1 MTLARSSSAGAAS
14 PGIAAEAMPR
24 PSAPRPL
31 AAGVGN
37 SNDQT
42 RRHNLS
48 TILTMLHHGGAQTRA
63 QLTRLSGLN
72 RSTIGALV
80 TELGDLGLAYETEPH
95 DSGLV
100 GRPSPIVH
108 ANEKVVAITVNPDVD
123 AITIGVVGLGA
134 ELHKRIRFE
143 TASVPT
149 VREAVNVVTAVVA
162 GMQSELEAQF
172 RVVGVGIAIPGLVN
186 SNDGTVLLAP
196 HLDWHD
202 ESVARPMADALGYP
216 ARAANDA
223 GLATVAE
230 SLFGSGRGVSD
241 LVYLN
246 GSASGIGG
254 GVLVGGSMLRGAQ
267 GFAGELGHTLVN
279 STGIRCHCGKIGCL
293 ETEVN
298 LGRLLAV
305 LGRDSLGLD
314 ELDALLVPI
323 APPSDAGAAD
333 DRDSARSNPA
343 ALAPAV
349 APGLPPAPADRL
361 TPDVRAEVD
370 RQLDVLALAIGNF
383 ISVFNPESFVLGGF
397 LGSLYGAN
405 PERLRAAVKS
415 VSFGTLGDSVRI
427 DRAQLRSRL
436 LTIGAA
442 ELAFAEL
449 LADPAGT
456 SF

>member
-1 MTLARSSSAGAAS
+1 MTLTRAS
-14 PGIAAEAMPR
+14 
-24 PSAPRPL
+24 RPL
-31 AAGVGN
+31 SAGVGN

-63 QLTRLSGLN
+63 QLTRQSGLN

-80 TELGDLGLAYETEPH
+80 TELSELGLAYETDPA

-149 VREAVNVVTAVVA
+149 VREAVNVVSAVLA
-162 GMQSELEAQF
+162 GMRSELDAQF

-186 SNDGTVLLAP
+186 SDDGTVLLAP
-196 HLDWHD
+196 HLGWHD
-202 ESVARPMADALGYP
+202 EAVAEPISAALGYP

-230 SLFGSGRGVSD
+230 SLFGSGRGVND

-254 GVLVGGSMLRGAQ
+254 GVLAGGSMLRGAQ

-279 STGIRCHCGKIGCL
+279 SSGIRCHCGKVGCL

-314 ELDALLVPI
+314 ELDALLVPDAAGSASGGDDASI
-323 APPSDAGAAD
+323 APTRAPVGGEVVRTGPGEATVDGAGSGAAV
-333 DRDSARSNPA
+333 A
-343 ALAPAV
+343 AGLAPEV
-349 APGLPPAPADRL
+349 Q
-361 TPDVRAEVD
+361 AEVD

-405 PERLRAAVKS
+405 PERLRAAVKD
-415 VSFGTLGDSVRI
+415 VTLGTLGDSVRI

-442 ELAFAEL
+442 ELAFSDL

-456 SF
+456 RF

>member
-1 MTLARSSSAGAAS
+1 MTLAGTS
-14 PGIAAEAMPR
+14 R
-24 PSAPRPL
+24 PSAPRQL

-63 QLTRLSGLN
+63 QLTRRSGLN

-80 TELGDLGLAYETEPH
+80 TELADLGLAYETEPH

-196 HLDWHD
+196 HLGWHD
-202 ESVARPMADALGYP
+202 ESVAGPMGDALGYP

-254 GVLVGGSMLRGAQ
+254 GVLVGGSMLRGAE

-279 STGIRCHCGKIGCL
+279 SAGIRCHCGKVGCL

-305 LGRDSLGLD
+305 LGRDSLELD
-314 ELDALLVPI
+314 ELDALLVPT
-323 APPSDAGAAD
+323 D
-333 DRDSARSNPA
+333 
-343 ALAPAV
+343 PAV
-349 APGLPPAPADRL
+349 TATPADQL

-397 LGSLYGAN
+397 LGSLFAVN

>member
-1 MTLARSSSAGAAS
+1 MTLTRAS
-14 PGIAAEAMPR
+14 
-24 PSAPRPL
+24 RPL
-31 AAGVGN
+31 SAGVGN

-63 QLTRLSGLN
+63 QLTRQSGLN

-80 TELGDLGLAYETEPH
+80 TELAELGLAYETEPE

-108 ANEKVVAITVNPDVD
+108 ANEKVVAVTVNPDVD

-149 VREAVNVVTAVVA
+149 VREAVNVVSAVLA
-162 GMQSELEAQF
+162 GMRSELDAQF

-186 SNDGTVLLAP
+186 SDDGTVLLAP
-196 HLDWHD
+196 HLGWHD
-202 ESVARPMADALGYP
+202 EAVAEPISAALGYP

-230 SLFGSGRGVSD
+230 SLFGSGRGVND

-254 GVLVGGSMLRGAQ
+254 GVLAGGSMLRGAQ

-279 STGIRCHCGKIGCL
+279 SAGIRCHCGKVGCL

-314 ELDALLVPI
+314 ELDALLVP
-323 APPSDAGAAD
+323 DAAGG
-333 DRDSARSNPA
+333 
-343 ALAPAV
+343 ALAPEV
-349 APGLPPAPADRL
+349 Q
-361 TPDVRAEVD
+361 AEVD

-405 PERLRAAVKS
+405 PERLRAAVKD
-415 VSFGTLGDSVRI
+415 VTLGTLGDSVRI

-442 ELAFAEL
+442 ELAFGDV
-449 LADPAGT
+449 LADPAGMH
-456 SF
+456 F